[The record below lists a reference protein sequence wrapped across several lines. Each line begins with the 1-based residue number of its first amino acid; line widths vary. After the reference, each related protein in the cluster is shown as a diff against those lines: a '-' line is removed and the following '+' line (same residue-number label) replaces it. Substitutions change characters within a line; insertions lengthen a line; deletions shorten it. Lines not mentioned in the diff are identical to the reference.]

1 MQSLQ
6 RFVFEGTEL
15 IRKVLITYTDTM
27 MLVPPGL
34 VVAFLEYLTWSTAR
48 RILRRTT

>member
-15 IRKVLITYTDTM
+15 IKKVLVMYTDTM
-27 MLVPPGL
+27 VLVPPGL
-34 VVAFLEYLTWSTAR
+34 VVAFLEYLTQPTVR
-48 RILRRTT
+48 RILRRTI